1 MGVIRYTGVSE
12 SRSAKIAA
20 NIINEKE
27 GICLVVSPT
36 YETAKALADDLA
48 FFVNKEIILMNDQGH
63 QLASYEAANID
74 SQVEREKAIKAIKE
88 KADKVIVIEALG
100 AAKKVEPLN
109 VVSKKTIRVKI
120 GEIIEY
126 KEFGEKLF
134 TLGYE
139 RESYVYSKGQF
150 AVRGSIIDVFPIG
163 YERPIRIDL
172 FGDEVEKIRFF
183 DIESQFSEE
192 NVDDAQISQARE
204 DKRISVEG
212 LIPFW
217 KYFEEGSIL
226 IDDPARCYQ
235 RIRLREEE
243 VKDDFPIYLRNE
255 KVRKDDIKK
264 FTFTN
269 EYIKIYQEDSLY
281 VLTAF
286 ADSIEG
292 IEAYEKLENI
302 TCYQGVSF
310 NGDLK
315 SFKRETENY
324 LKEGYE
330 VFLVAETEGRAQTLR
345 EFILDENI
353 RGNIA
358 VVAGEL
364 TTGMVLLHEKLCYM
378 TDKDIFGYSKHK
390 KRMKFS
396 EKKSSRDIFSEI
408 EKDDIVVHEKYGIG
422 RFLGN
427 SIITVKGKERE
438 LLKIKY
444 GGEDVL
450 YVPMDQIDLVQKYTG
465 SENPKLTRL
474 GSPEWEN
481 VKKRTKKAIKDMAKE
496 LLALT
501 AKRKSEGGYAFS
513 KDGPWQ
519 ADFDDKF
526 PYVETDD
533 QLRCIEEIKEDMEK
547 SEPMDRLLC
556 GDVGYGKTEVASRA
570 IFKCIAEGKQAAILG
585 PTTILVNQH
594 YIKLKE
600 RFADFPV
607 NIEMLSRFKTAK
619 EQTEIIKKLETGEVD
634 IVVGT
639 HRLLSKDVKFKD
651 IGLLVVD
658 EEQKF
663 GVAAKEKI
671 KALKVG
677 VDMLALTATP
687 IPRTLH
693 MSLVGIKAL
702 SLIEEPPE
710 ERIPI
715 QTYVLE
721 EDQLLIKEAI
731 KRELERGGQVYIVT
745 NKIQGIQKL
754 AADIK
759 NLVPEAQVAVG
770 HGRMKEDVLEDV
782 MINFTEGKTNVLIA
796 TTIIESGIDIPNVNT
811 LIVID
816 ADKFG
821 LAQLYQ
827 IRGRVGR
834 SNRMAYAYLMHKK
847 EKILTEVAAKRLSTI
862 KEFTQFGAGFKI
874 AMRDL
879 EIRGSGN
886 ILGGEQH
893 GHMINIGY
901 DLYCKLVEEVVKELE
916 LEGQGIQVVAKFN
929 EETKLDIDVTA
940 YIPMTFVESETQRI
954 EIYKRIVAIKDFHEL
969 RILEQ
974 ELRDMFGKL
983 PFEVENLLRVGL
995 IKNMAKYIQ
1004 VESITLSKGKVNIKY
1019 FEQTGKGSMTVFVEE
1034 QKDKGRK
1041 LLKELYS
1048 VIHIL
1053 YEKQRAAEKEENRV

>member
-36 YETAKALADDLA
+36 FETAKAMADDLA
-48 FFVNKEIILMNDQGH
+48 FFVDKEIILMNDQGH
-63 QLASYEAANID
+63 QLASYEAENID
-74 SQVEREKAIKAIKE
+74 GQVEREKAINAIKE
-88 KADKVIVIEALG
+88 DADKVIVIEALG
-100 AAKKVEPLN
+100 AAKKVESLN
-109 VVSKKTIRVKI
+109 EVSKKNLEVKI
-120 GEIIEY
+120 GGTIDY

-134 TLGYE
+134 ALGYE
-139 RESYVYSKGQF
+139 RENYVYSKGQF
-150 AVRGSIIDVFPIG
+150 AIRGSVIDVFPISC
-163 YERPIRIDL
+163 ERPIRLDL
-172 FGDEVEKIRFF
+172 FGEEVEKIRYFN
-183 DIESQFSEE
+183 IESQFSEE
-192 NVDDAQISQARE
+192 NIENAQITQARE
-204 DKRISVEG
+204 DRRISGEG

-217 KYFEEGSIL
+217 KYFKEGLII
-226 IDDPARCYQ
+226 IDDPSRAYQ

-243 VKDDFPIYLRNE
+243 IKDDFPIYLKNE
-255 KVRKDDIKK
+255 KVTKEDIKK
-264 FTFTN
+264 FTFTD
-269 EYIKIYQEDSLY
+269 EYIKIYQENSVY

-286 ADSIEG
+286 ADTIEG
-292 IEAYEKLENI
+292 IETYGKLENI

-315 SFKRETENY
+315 SLKREAENY

-330 VFLVAETEGRAQTLR
+330 IYLVAETEGRAQTLR
-345 EFILDENI
+345 DFILDEDI
-353 RGNIA
+353 KGNIA
-358 VVAGEL
+358 VVIGEL
-364 TTGMVLLHEKLCYM
+364 TTGMVLVHEKLCYM
-378 TDKDIFGYSKHK
+378 TDKDIFGYRKHK
-390 KRMKFS
+390 KKVQLS
-396 EKKSSRDIFSEI
+396 ERKSSRDIFSEI

-427 SIITVKGKERE
+427 STITVKGKERE

-501 AKRKSEGGYAFS
+501 AKRKAEGGYAFA

-526 PYVETDD
+526 PYIETDD

-594 YIKLKE
+594 YLKLKE
-600 RFADFPV
+600 RFSDFPV

-634 IVVGT
+634 IVIGT

-671 KALKVG
+671 KALKIG

-731 KRELERGGQVYIVT
+731 KRELERGGQTYIVT

-754 AADIK
+754 ATDITK
-759 NLVPEAQVAVG
+759 LVPEAQVAVG
-770 HGRMKEDVLEDV
+770 HGRMKEDVLEEV
-782 MINFTEGKTNVLIA
+782 MIDFTEGKTNVLIA

-901 DLYCKLVEEVVKELE
+901 DLYCKLVEEVVNELE

-940 YIPMTFVESETQRI
+940 YIPITFVESETQRI
-954 EIYKRIVAIKDFHEL
+954 EIYKRIVAVKDLHEL
-969 RILEQ
+969 KKLEQ
-974 ELRDMFGKL
+974 EISDMFGKL

-1004 VESITLSKGKVNIKY
+1004 VESITLNKGKVNIKY

-1053 YEKQRAAEKEENRV
+1053 YEKQKAAEKGENKA